1 VKREAEMAETGRRDT
16 LGGDTYGKQGVEEKN
31 SGGSFISK
39 DSKEEDHRK
48 DLKPE
53 HAVS

>member
-1 VKREAEMAETGRRDT
+1 MGNRAWK
-16 LGGDTYGKQGVEEKN
+16 KKN